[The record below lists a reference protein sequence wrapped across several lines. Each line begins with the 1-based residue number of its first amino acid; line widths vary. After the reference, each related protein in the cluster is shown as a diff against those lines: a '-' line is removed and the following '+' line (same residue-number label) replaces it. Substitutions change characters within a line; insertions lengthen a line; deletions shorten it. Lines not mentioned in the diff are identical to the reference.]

1 MAKGKKNKVNL
12 DSMSQAHGALAPVQT
27 VQEIM
32 GYTSGYSEASLQE
45 YQQKIEAMSDGD
57 LHEHAIEMGIVPTHN
72 KVLLVDKL
80 ERQFIAAQNKFL
92 YKNNGSKLTK
102 ESEEALRKL
111 LRGAI

>member
-1 MAKGKKNKVNL
+1 MAKVKKNKVNL

-27 VQEIM
+27 VQEVM

-45 YQQKIEAMSDGD
+45 YQEKIEAMTDTD

-92 YKNNGSKLTK
+92 YKNNNSNMSSKDQET
-102 ESEEALRKL
+102 LRKL
-111 LRGAI
+111 LRGAV